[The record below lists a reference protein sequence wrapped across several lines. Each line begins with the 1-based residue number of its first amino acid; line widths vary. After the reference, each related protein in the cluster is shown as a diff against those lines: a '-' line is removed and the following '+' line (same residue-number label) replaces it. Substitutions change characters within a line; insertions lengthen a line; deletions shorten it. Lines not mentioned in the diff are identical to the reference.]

1 MTCQNPNK
9 VRRHPC
15 GGNAK
20 HSVGEGLGV
29 NLCKRRGRN
38 RDEKLASYRR
48 IDQKMN
54 ILRIKSQDSYFQ
66 RRKLQILKRGRKT
79 KMKSL
84 SGNFDVA

>member
-1 MTCQNPNK
+1 MTCQSPNK

-20 HSVGEGLGV
+20 HSGEGLGGQ
-29 NLCKRRGRN
+29 LCRRRGRN

-48 IDQKMN
+48 IDPTIN
-54 ILRIKSQDSYFQ
+54 ILRIKSQDFYFQ
-66 RRKLQILKRGRKT
+66 RRKLQILKGGRKT